1 MNTKVVRYLKGVL
14 VLLMVAVFLTSLAVG
29 ILGEI
34 NAPTKLEQM
43 VANTLPA
50 VVHISCDAGWQ
61 GSGVIISEDG
71 VVLTASHV
79 IGDGGN
85 TFTITLSDGRKFTT
99 QKSCVVRKYDVG
111 YLKLEAKDLPTVQV
125 SDANSLRLGAQLF
138 AIGSQ
143 FGAEGF
149 NSVTMGILSA
159 HRRFIE
165 DADGWSIL
173 FQSDVGANPGSSG
186 GPVFNIDGK
195 LVGIIVGGPTRFYAG
210 VIYCIPSEV
219 FVKYIDAARAVFVM
233 QDLKDTL
240 EAEKVPVS
248 ITQPEP
254 ESDHSWDPENINRN

>member
-1 MNTKVVRYLKGVL
+1 MKTTTAYKVCVITFLMFVLFCNFYGYLIFTEV
-14 VLLMVAVFLTSLAVG
+14 
-29 ILGEI
+29 
-34 NAPTKLEQM
+34 NNHRLEQM

-85 TFTITLSDGRKFTT
+85 TFTVTLSDGRKFTT

-111 YLKLEAKDLPTVQV
+111 YLKLEAKNLPTV
-125 SDANSLRLGAQLF
+125 SINDANSLRLGAQLF

-143 FGAEGF
+143 FGAENF

-159 HRRFIE
+159 HRRSIE
-165 DADGWSIL
+165 DMDGWSIL

-195 LVGIIVGGPTRFYAG
+195 LVGIVVGSPTQVYAG
-210 VIYCIPSEV
+210 VIYCVPSEV
-219 FVKYIDAARAVFVM
+219 FVKYMNAARAVFVE
-233 QDLKDTL
+233 QDVKDTM
-240 EAEKVPVS
+240 EAEKVLVS
-248 ITQPEP
+248 STQSEP
-254 ESDHSWDPENINRN
+254 ESDHSFDPKIPSKN